1 MTKGKRSKEIK
12 INRTKRPR
20 NPILESRDYSAGDLF
35 SKEGK
40 CEDRQRGV
48 GRMNARSHQWQY
60 LEECL
65 EGFSLVSLLLT
76 GEGKAKGAFLPPP
89 TNSARV

>member
-1 MTKGKRSKEIK
+1 MTKGKRSEEIK

-48 GRMNARSHQWQY
+48 GRMNAQSHQ
-60 LEECL
+60 
-65 EGFSLVSLLLT
+65 
-76 GEGKAKGAFLPPP
+76 
-89 TNSARV
+89 